1 MTGSRKILSDIELQE
16 EIDNLSDISSAD
28 DNLLDPD
35 FERMAVRASS
45 DFDVAEEIISDDDLY
60 HDDETIDNGSNIME
74 NSLDCWFQ

>member
-1 MTGSRKILSDIELQE
+1 
-16 EIDNLSDISSAD
+16 
-28 DNLLDPD
+28 
-35 FERMAVRASS
+35 MAVRASS